1 MVRAVEGSRLHL
13 GRDIEGAER
22 GDIRKRVRRE
32 RVPARFRGVVAVVGG
47 CGGEGM
53 GCFSS

>member
-1 MVRAVEGSRLHL
+1 MVGAVKGSRFHL
-13 GRDIEGAER
+13 GRDIERTER

-32 RVPARFRGVVAVVGG
+32 RVPDRLRGVGG
-47 CGGEGM
+47 GGEGV